1 MSNEKGV
8 VKIIIY
14 LIVFTAFCIDAW
26 VCENKLNLV
35 VSSIGIGAS
44 LRSIWLLYFGSE
56 K

>member
-1 MSNEKGV
+1 MSNKKGV

-26 VCENKLNLV
+26 VYGNKLNLV

-44 LRSIWLLYFGSE
+44 LRSILVVVFWR
-56 K
+56 